1 MNLSLIDADKVV
13 PQAWRNGGGTTR
25 ELLTWPAS
33 GDWQLR
39 ISRADIGA
47 DGPFSAFDGVQRW
60 FAVLQGHGVALRFA
74 DREHVLRV
82 GDAPLCFD
90 GAQAPGCRLQDG
102 PTTDLNLMAR
112 GGSGW
117 MAPVLANTPWRSSMP
132 MRGLYSTVAGL
143 WRGDATQM
151 NIPANTLLWTAD
163 ALPGPWTFTP
173 AATPS
178 SSSGV
183 ALWLA
188 FAPLP
193 ENTTS

>member
-13 PQAWRNGGGTTR
+13 PQAWRNGGGSTR

-74 DREHVLRV
+74 DREHGLRV

-90 GAQAPGCRLQDG
+90 GALAPGCRLVDG

-117 MAPVLANTPWRSSMP
+117 MEPALADAPWHSSLP
-132 MRGLYSTVAGL
+132 LRGLYSSGAGL
-143 WRGDATQM
+143 WRGGATQM
-151 NIPANTLLWTAD
+151 NIPANTLLWIAD
-163 ALPGPWTFTP
+163 ALPGAWTFTP
-173 AATPS
+173 ATTTAPC
-178 SSSGV
+178 V

-193 ENTTS
+193 ENTAP